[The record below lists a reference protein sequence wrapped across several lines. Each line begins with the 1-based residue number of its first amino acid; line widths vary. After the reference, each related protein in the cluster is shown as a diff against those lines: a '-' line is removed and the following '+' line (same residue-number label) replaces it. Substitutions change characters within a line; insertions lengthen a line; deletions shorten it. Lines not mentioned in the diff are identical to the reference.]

1 MRDPGIASSGFTTAA
16 ARHHGRSS
24 FSSPSAARR
33 DALQPHGVQG
43 LGPEPVGFWART
55 HCARGAAHGQ
65 LGLLTRHCVR
75 LLLLLLLLPQLL
87 LLLLLQQLLPLLLLV
102 LLPILL
108 LLLLVRPLLL
118 LLLLVLLPAGLLPLL
133 LLLLL
138 PEREELVH
146 GAVRCRCGLPA
157 EAGSHKH
164 PSTPAPEG
172 ASANNAFQVKSGA

>member
-1 MRDPGIASSGFTTAA
+1 
-16 ARHHGRSS
+16 
-24 FSSPSAARR
+24 
-33 DALQPHGVQG
+33 
-43 LGPEPVGFWART
+43 
-55 HCARGAAHGQ
+55 

-108 LLLLVRPLLL
+108 LLLLLLVLL
-118 LLLLVLLPAGLLPLL
+118 LLLLVLLPASPLPLLTRARLLQTRVRVLRGSRRSLGGLLLL

-157 EAGSHKH
+157 AAGSHKH

-172 ASANNAFQVKSGA
+172 ASVNSAFRAKSGA